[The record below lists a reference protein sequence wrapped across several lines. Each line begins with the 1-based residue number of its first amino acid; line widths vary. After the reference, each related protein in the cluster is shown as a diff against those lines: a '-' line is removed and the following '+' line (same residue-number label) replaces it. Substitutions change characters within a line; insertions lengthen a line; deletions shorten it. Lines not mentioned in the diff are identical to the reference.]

1 MYSNSCLP
9 KMKMIFMQY
18 LFSLKLVLFY
28 VLPSNNNNNNNRLD
42 FSWGNH
48 NLSILVF
55 LIDTISIKMWQR
67 LLDRPSFGHWRRR
80 RAPTIFYYQYY
91 KNKSILEEEEEEK
104 KQRHGAHFWW
114 NHHQKSVIACQITDH
129 LTPIYKVGDSD
140 DINHKVS

>member
-1 MYSNSCLP
+1 MYSNSCLS
-9 KMKMIFMQY
+9 KMKTIFMQY

-67 LLDRPSFGHWRRR
+67 LLDRPSFGHWRR
-80 RAPTIFYYQYY
+80 APTIFYYQYY
-91 KNKSILEEEEEEK
+91 KNKSILDEEEK
-104 KQRHGAHFWW
+104 KNSGTGRIFGGIII
-114 NHHQKSVIACQITDH
+114 KSLLSHVKLQIISLPYIKWAIPMISIT
-129 LTPIYKVGDSD
+129 K
-140 DINHKVS
+140 